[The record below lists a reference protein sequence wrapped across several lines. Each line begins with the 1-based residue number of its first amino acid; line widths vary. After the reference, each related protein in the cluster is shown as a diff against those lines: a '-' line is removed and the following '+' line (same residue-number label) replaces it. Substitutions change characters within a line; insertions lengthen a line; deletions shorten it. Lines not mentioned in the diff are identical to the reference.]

1 MASTL
6 ETYASLTLAEI
17 PPVPTTPV
25 EPRVMA
31 FSDGDSVAGN
41 DALADAYAL
50 KEEEEDDIGFVDLST
65 DMVPTFFESGQLMWE
80 ISAQTETDHE
90 QPTLMRPEIVLTD
103 SSFSL
108 SGLQEDHRHDK
119 EGNNTARERR
129 SLVNSHQQPDDVD
142 SIDAK
147 TAVLSGQH
155 CFELLTDE
163 NDPLCSSTAQ
173 QRASV
178 ECLATEATT
187 DDASRPLLDGIRSA
201 SDVAA
206 SHAAVHPLEAAAADC
221 LMHQQHHCL
230 VDENGSDRKTSDC
243 TEDCSLHSL
252 QKDSQKQQQHHH
264 QEQEQQQQD
273 LRDRE
278 ESYVGQSGDEERR
291 NKESFKKLGI
301 GHLRQTSNDA
311 VLMDTL
317 PSFKA
322 PVSPN
327 LCTGKEAFDIA
338 DSASEIFRTQDPRF
352 VIGNVYDVSAAKES
366 ERMKPPK
373 LTALS
378 LQPRIEKQ
386 DSALHCHPD
395 RHTFSPEPSPR
406 VHAPGCSLKD
416 VLSSAMSKINDVV
429 YSCTHTKQRRRERE
443 ILKKLQAR
451 SRGNLTPNASAYG
464 GAYRRRNTL
473 IRQKMEG
480 MIDNESKTRSNN
492 MCSGGG
498 GSSSKTRRSSSPC
511 SSKKKVHGELKSPSK
526 A

>member
-6 ETYASLTLAEI
+6 DTYASLTSAGI
-17 PPVPTTPV
+17 RSVPTTPV

-31 FSDGDSVAGN
+31 FSNGDNVVEN

-50 KEEEEDDIGFVDLST
+50 KEEEDDDIGLVDLST

-80 ISAQTETDHE
+80 ISAQTEADHE

-108 SGLQEDHRHDK
+108 SGFQEDNRHDK

-129 SLVNSHQQPDDVD
+129 SLLDSHQEKPGDVD
-142 SIDAK
+142 NMDAR

-163 NDPLCSSTAQ
+163 NDPLCSSSAQ
-173 QRASV
+173 QHASV
-178 ECLATEATT
+178 ECQATEVTL
-187 DDASRPLLDGIRSA
+187 DDASRPLLDGERLA
-201 SDVAA
+201 SDIATI
-206 SHAAVHPLEAAAADC
+206 HAAVHPLEAAAADC
-221 LMHQQHHCL
+221 LMHQQHHRL
-230 VDENGSDRKTSDC
+230 AAEHGSDRKTSDR
-243 TEDCSLHSL
+243 TEDPSPHSL
-252 QKDSQKQQQHHH
+252 QMDPQQQQQQHHH
-264 QEQEQQQQD
+264 HQAQQQQD
-273 LRDRE
+273 LRDHE
-278 ESYVGQSGDEERR
+278 ESYVGQSGNEERR

-322 PVSPN
+322 AVSPN
-327 LCTGKEAFDIA
+327 VCKGKEAFDIA

-352 VIGNVYDVSAAKES
+352 VIGNVYEVSQEKES
-366 ERMKPPK
+366 EQMKPPK

-395 RHTFSPEPSPR
+395 RYSFSPEPSPR
-406 VHAPGCSLKD
+406 IHTPGCSLKD

-451 SRGNLTPNASAYG
+451 SRGSLTPNASSSC

-480 MIDNESKTRSNN
+480 MIDNESKTRSSNK
-492 MCSGGG
+492 CS
-498 GSSSKTRRSSSPC
+498 KAHRPSSP
-511 SSKKKVHGELKSPSK
+511 SRSKKKVHGEIKSPSR